1 MADPAGEDI
10 RALNQGDASFA
21 LLVRDNIV
29 FMLAKMG
36 RRPWTA
42 SHYNWWIN
50 PPFLRPDPFVHLQAE
65 DTGIALQTCLA
76 DACTGMVAATR
87 TFGLSS
93 DFGRVLLK
101 TVANQ
106 MLQGLDPWHQL
117 EVATELLERSPDL
130 SLLLK
135 EAVCL
140 QFCQMEESQTDLD
153 TEEMGLA
160 CLPGRSLALMQ

>member
-21 LLVRDNIV
+21 LLVRENIV
-29 FMLAKMG
+29 FMLAKIG
-36 RRPWTA
+36 RRPWAA

-50 PPFLRPDPFVHLQAE
+50 PPFLRPDPLVDLQTE
-65 DTGIALQTCLA
+65 DIGIALQTCLA

-93 DFGRVLLK
+93 DFSRVLLK
-101 TVANQ
+101 TVAKQ
-106 MLQGLDPWHQL
+106 MQRGLDPWHQL

-140 QFCQMEESQTDLD
+140 QFCQMEEGQADLAREE
-153 TEEMGLA
+153 TELA
-160 CLPGRSLALMQ
+160 CLPGRSFALMQ

>member
-1 MADPAGEDI
+1 MADPTGEDI
-10 RALNQGDASFA
+10 HALSQGDASFA
-21 LLVRDNIV
+21 LLVRENII
-29 FMLAKMG
+29 FLLAKMG
-36 RRPWTA
+36 RRSWTV

-50 PPFLRPDPFVHLQAE
+50 PPFLRPDPLVHLQAE

-101 TVANQ
+101 TVAKQ

-140 QFCQMEESQTDLD
+140 QFCQMEEGQPDLD